1 MSNWTGR
8 RRRAGLRW
16 RLACQETPHRVP
28 ETVFGEGSSPCQAHV
43 DPSIGLGSPRVGL
56 VSCKEPPNKPP
67 FRRIGRHSL
76 IRWVVNAAAR
86 QTPILPRVTSYFG
99 PRWPNPIDLDRG
111 RRDNSLRFMSVRAG
125 TDRIRLRAG
134 LSSWIAAE
142 RLAQG
147 AVSGLRPGSHERLTA
162 PPSGSPSESLR
173 SWWSSDRTRRRSWSR
188 TLSTTSTRAR
198 S

>member
-1 MSNWTGR
+1 MSNWTGC

-43 DPSIGLGSPRVGL
+43 DPGVGPGSPRVGL
-56 VSCKEPPNKPP
+56 ASCKEPPNKPP

-134 LSSWIAAE
+134 LSSWIAAQ
-142 RLAQG
+142 RPR
-147 AVSGLRPGSHERLTA
+147 SGGGV
-162 PPSGSPSESLR
+162 GSPAR
-173 SWWSSDRTRRRSWSR
+173 VP
-188 TLSTTSTRAR
+188 RATNR
-198 S
+198 ATQRIAEKLVVGGQDA